1 MGKKATPKQFLAY
14 LGPTGTYCEEAAFS
28 YPDQQLCRQALG
40 SIGEVFKAVRQ
51 GVAEKGVVPLEN
63 SIAGTV
69 NATLDLLA
77 GEELLKIEAEL
88 IIPIQHNLLVSRE
101 TDLAEITM
109 VISHPQALAQ
119 CQQFL
124 DNALPRVQCLS
135 ASSTAEA
142 ARMIAGGEP
151 RWFSSDLPRAAIA
164 SGRAAAAYGLKVAA
178 ANINDASYNHTRFI
192 VISQRESVP
201 TGSDKTSLVFALAH
215 HPGSLLKALTTL
227 AEAGINLT
235 KIESRP
241 SKRSLG
247 EYWFFVDIEGHH
259 RDPWVGN
266 ALNQLFKQTIWHR
279 LIGSYPVADEE
290 RIENR

>member
-77 GEELLKIEAEL
+77 GEELLQIEAEL

-178 ANINDASYNHTRFI
+178 ANINDGSYNHTRFI

-201 TGSDKTSLVFALAH
+201 TGRDKTSLVFALAH
-215 HPGSLLKALTTL
+215 HPGSLLKALTAL

-247 EYWFFVDIEGHH
+247 EYWFFIDIEGH
-259 RDPWVGN
+259 RQDSRVEK
-266 ALNQLFKQTIWHR
+266 ALSELFKQTIWHR
-279 LIGSYPVADEE
+279 LLGSYPVADEE